1 MTKPEPLKGKVVL
14 KFDRVFKR
22 RGGVA
27 SYKWFFYFDD
37 VKSAVEW
44 FLKYKDRPELL
55 VKEQPIYKKEV
66 DEMWYKAKEKRSY
79 STHSAKEDF
88 LKAYNEWLFKT
99 AFEDVMK
106 DEAR

>member
-1 MTKPEPLKGKVVL
+1 MTKPEPLKGKRFVAVL
-14 KFDRVFKR
+14 RNGNWEGYSVE
-22 RGGVA
+22 
-27 SYKWFFYFDD
+27 D

-44 FLKYKDRPELL
+44 FSKYKDRPDLL

-88 LKAYNEWLFKT
+88 LKAYNEWLLKT

-106 DEAR
+106 DGQA